1 MLSQDITSLCP
12 YHPHPPT
19 YIHNCV
25 SPALHTH
32 VPSPSPASSIHR
44 SQGPRGGSWEIS
56 PLLPPPSQ
64 LSKSGTTLSGPSLSS
79 HFFPQAHCLRA
90 DTPTALPGS
99 VPWLPLGPSFNL
111 FVTPSVLESSPN
123 RNCVSGQRGSIYSSP
138 IPTTQRT
145 VSNSKL
151 SNSFMFH
158 TLPLLTFHLP
168 PLLTS
173 EFCSSVV
180 SPVAP
185 LASRLMLPSFVE
197 VAFLFLCL
205 VESNLHRN

>member
-25 SPALHTH
+25 SPAFHQH

-111 FVTPSVLESSPN
+111 FVTPPVLESSPN
-123 RNCVSGQRGSIYSSP
+123 RNCVSQFYLLYLLFTNPHHPEDSLKFQAIQLIYVSHSASSH
-138 IPTTQRT
+138 ISLSTTPNFR
-145 VSNSKL
+145 VL
-151 SNSFMFH
+151 
-158 TLPLLTFHLP
+158 
-168 PLLTS
+168 
-173 EFCSSVV
+173 
-180 SPVAP
+180 
-185 LASRLMLPSFVE
+185 
-197 VAFLFLCL
+197 
-205 VESNLHRN
+205 